1 MFNWVTY
8 RLFENFQ
15 SEAKVEEIIAIVTT
29 RSVSCLIFF
38 CSVLTIKGDVICFT
52 NIATQI
58 LKTVE
63 LGGIVS
69 VFFSTIKQI

>member
-1 MFNWVTY
+1 MFNWVIY
-8 RLFENFQ
+8 RLFENLQ

-63 LGGIVS
+63 LGRIVS
-69 VFFSTIKQI
+69 IFFSTIKQI